1 MRTCFVCYTK
11 KFNHHSKIPAVPCK
25 AWIEN
30 PCVFT
35 RSVSSLQLCATNVC
49 VCVSSGPCH
58 RRYRRRQGK
67 RPAFP
72 LQKPDPYFQLWVL
85 YTRYHAQGRQC
96 HCFFRILFIFAQA
109 FHCPHRR
116 LYRYPRHLPYPMHG
130 LHRNPWS

>member
-1 MRTCFVCYTK
+1 MHIRFVCYTK

-30 PCVFT
+30 PCVST

-49 VCVSSGPCH
+49 VSSGPCH
-58 RRYRRRQGK
+58 RWYRRRQGK

-96 HCFFRILFIFAQA
+96 HCFFSLSFFILVQG
-109 FHCPHRR
+109 FHCPHRCLCR
-116 LYRYPRHLPYPMHG
+116 YRRHLLYPMHG